1 MTQADLPARLLAMFV
16 DELGELVGQANESL
30 LALER
35 APGDAEQL
43 RTLFRIMH
51 TLKGA
56 ARSAGVAAV
65 EEHCHRLEAMLAS
78 ARDASRP
85 LTTDEIEMLFGGV
98 DALSSA
104 GAMLRRGESVATIAT
119 ARAAGRAGR
128 GGLPPAEIEHVA
140 DTSPVVKQ
148 GSAAAGAPA
157 TRATPALAD
166 APSPVR
172 APPVA
177 TAPQQPQPHALEAS
191 LRVGPERVDEL
202 FGISNR
208 LLMFAA
214 QSETSPAI
222 VGQLEA
228 SVTRA
233 SAAWRRLRREAESMS
248 ASMGTGAS
256 QAARDLATLDDA
268 TELLRRESTRLLSE
282 TTRNAREA
290 RRIAEDMSRGVREL
304 RMRPFADALTDL
316 PRLARDVAA
325 AAGKLVRVETSGGT
339 LQADRVVLA
348 QLREALMHLV
358 RNAVDHGLEK
368 PDVRRAA
375 GKPEEGTICVD
386 ARLVGDRIVVTV
398 ADDGAGLDVASV
410 RRRLQARGENV
421 PDDDRAVI
429 RRLFMGGISTR
440 AEATA
445 ISGRGVGLDVVRAV
459 ADRIR
464 GSVDVTWKPGRGTTF
479 TLEAPLTLATARAVL
494 ARVGQAH
501 VAIPA
506 TFVERL
512 MRVAPED
519 LRTVEGR
526 LAVQTGDE
534 PAVIA
539 SLAAVL
545 GPPLV
550 DRAPEGLLSFAVV
563 RVGTLRV
570 ALRVDALVEE
580 IEVVVRPIRAH
591 GQVPVPHV
599 SGAAMLASG
608 TIALVLNV
616 TSAVAAALGLPF
628 ASTHLPARE
637 AAPTVRRRVLVV
649 DDSITTR
656 TLEAS
661 VIEAAG
667 YDVIVAVDG
676 ADALRLL
683 QEKGAD
689 LVVSDVEMPRMDGI
703 QLCESI
709 RALSRFRETP
719 VILVT
724 ALEKPEHKA
733 RGLEAGADA
742 YLGKSTFDQ
751 EALLTTIRDL
761 LS

>member
-1 MTQADLPARLLAMFV
+1 MFV
-16 DELGELVGQANESL
+16 DELGELVGQANECL

-35 APGDAEQL
+35 SPADAEQL

-56 ARSAGVAAV
+56 ARSAGVTAV
-65 EEHCHRLEAMLAS
+65 EEHCHRLEALLAS
-78 ARDASRP
+78 ARDTGRA
-85 LTTDEIEMLFGGV
+85 LTSHEIEILFGGV

-104 GAMLRRGESVATIAT
+104 GAALRRGESVGTIAV
-119 ARAAGRAGR
+119 AGASGRAGR
-128 GGLPPAEIEHVA
+128 GGSPPAEAEKV
-140 DTSPVVKQ
+140 TVSPP
-148 GSAAAGAPA
+148 AAARVGAPVPSN
-157 TRATPALAD
+157 T
-166 APSPVR
+166 PSPGR
-172 APPVA
+172 AVSPASVQA
-177 TAPQQPQPHALEAS
+177 APGTTQPHALEAS

-233 SAAWRRLRREAESMS
+233 SAAWRRLRRGAGSGSTPLGS
-248 ASMGTGAS
+248 ASGQES
-256 QAARDLATLDDA
+256 RDLVTLDEA
-268 TELLRRESTRLLSE
+268 TDLLRRESTRLLAE

-316 PRLARDVAA
+316 PRLARDVAT
-325 AAGKLVRVETSGGT
+325 AAGKIVRVETSGGA

-348 QLREALMHLV
+348 PLREALMHLV

-375 GKPEEGTICVD
+375 GKSEEGTIRVD
-386 ARLVGDRIVVTV
+386 ARLVGDRIVITV
-398 ADDGAGLDVASV
+398 GDDGAGLDVASV
-410 RRRLQARGENV
+410 RRRLAARGEIV
-421 PDDDRAVI
+421 PDDDHAVV

-440 AEATA
+440 MEATA

-459 ADRIR
+459 ADRVR
-464 GSVDVTWKPGRGTTF
+464 GSVDVTWTPGHGTTF
-479 TLEAPLTLATARAVL
+479 IIEAPLTLATARAVL

-506 TFVERL
+506 AFVERL
-512 MRVAPED
+512 MRVAPDD
-519 LRTVEGR
+519 LRSVEGR
-526 LAVQTGDE
+526 LAVQTADE

-550 DRAPEGLLSFAVV
+550 DRAPDGPFSFAVV
-563 RVGTLRV
+563 RVGALRV
-570 ALRVDALVEE
+570 ALRVDALLEE

-591 GQVPVPHV
+591 GQVPIPHV

-616 TSAVAAALGLPF
+616 TSAVSAALGLPF
-628 ASTHLPARE
+628 GSANLPTRD
-637 AAPTVRRRVLVV
+637 AAPTVRRRILVV

-667 YDVIVAVDG
+667 YDVITAVDG

-683 QEKGAD
+683 QERGAD

-709 RALSRFRETP
+709 RALSRFREIP

-724 ALEKPEHKA
+724 ALETPEHRA

-751 EALLTTIRDL
+751 EGLLTTIRDL

>member
-1 MTQADLPARLLAMFV
+1 MFV
-16 DELGELVGQANESL
+16 DELGDLVGQANECL

-35 APGDAEQL
+35 APSDGEQL

-56 ARSAGVAAV
+56 ARSAGVASV
-65 EEHCHRLEAMLAS
+65 EDHCHRLEALLAA
-78 ARDASRP
+78 ARDASRA

-104 GAMLRRGESVATIAT
+104 GATLRRGEPVGTIAT
-119 ARAAGRAGR
+119 ERASGRAGR
-128 GGLPPAEIEHVA
+128 GGFPPVEQGA
-140 DTSPVVKQ
+140 DSSTVSAPQPVPARASSQ
-148 GSAAAGAPA
+148 ASAASTARVVSPAPA
-157 TRATPALAD
+157 PLAAPAAT
-166 APSPVR
+166 
-172 APPVA
+172 
-177 TAPQQPQPHALEAS
+177 QPHALEAS

-228 SVTRA
+228 SVARA
-233 SAAWRRLRREAESMS
+233 SAAWRRLRREAGS
-248 ASMGTGAS
+248 ASAPLGSAAG
-256 QAARDLATLDDA
+256 QAERDLATLDDA

-325 AAGKLVRVETSGGT
+325 AAGKIVRFESSGTT

-368 PDVRRAA
+368 PEVRRAA
-375 GKPEEGTICVD
+375 GKPEEGTIRVD
-386 ARLVGDRIVVTV
+386 ARLVGDRIVVTLG
-398 ADDGAGLDVASV
+398 DDGAGLDVASV
-410 RRRLQARGENV
+410 RRRLAARGEVV
-421 PDDDRAVI
+421 PDDDRAVV

-440 AEATA
+440 TEATA

-459 ADRIR
+459 ADRVR
-464 GSVDVTWKPGRGTTF
+464 GSVDVTWTPGRGTTF
-479 TLEAPLTLATARAVL
+479 TIEAPLTLATARAVL

-506 TFVERL
+506 AFVERL
-512 MRVAPED
+512 MRVAPDD

-526 LAVQTGDE
+526 LAVQTADE

-550 DRAPEGLLSFAVV
+550 DRAPDGPLSFAVV
-563 RVGTLRV
+563 RVGALRV
-570 ALRVDALVEE
+570 ALRVDALIEE

-628 ASTHLPARE
+628 GSANLPTRD
-637 AAPTVRRRVLVV
+637 AAATVRRRVLVV

-667 YDVIVAVDG
+667 YDVITAVDG

-683 QEKGAD
+683 QERGAD

-703 QLCESI
+703 HLCEAI
-709 RALSRFRETP
+709 RALTRFRETP

-724 ALEKPEHKA
+724 ALETPEHRA

-751 EALLTTIRDL
+751 DALLTTIRDL

>member
-1 MTQADLPARLLAMFV
+1 MFV
-16 DELGELVGQANESL
+16 DELGELVGQANECL

-65 EEHCHRLEAMLAS
+65 EEHCHRLEALLAS
-78 ARDASRP
+78 ARDAGRA

-104 GAMLRRGESVATIAT
+104 GAALRRGESVGRIAVHGFS
-119 ARAAGRAGR
+119 GRAGR
-128 GGLPPAEIEHVA
+128 GGLLPAEVEQVA
-140 DTSPVVKQ
+140 GPVPI
-148 GSAAAGAPA
+148 ARRAPA
-157 TRATPALAD
+157 PVDARSAPRASPAP
-166 APSPVR
+166 APSPVP
-172 APPVA
+172 APA
-177 TAPQQPQPHALEAS
+177 QPHALEAS

-208 LLMFAA
+208 LLIFAA
-214 QSETSPAI
+214 QSEASPAI

-233 SAAWRRLRREAESMS
+233 SAAWRRLRREAESIS
-248 ASMGTGAS
+248 APVGSAAG

-268 TELLRRESTRLLSE
+268 TELLRRESTRLLAE

-316 PRLARDVAA
+316 PRLARDVAT
-325 AAGKLVRVETSGGT
+325 AAGKIVRVETSGGT

-368 PDVRRAA
+368 PDARRAA
-375 GKPEEGTICVD
+375 GKPDEGTLRVD

-398 ADDGAGLDVASV
+398 ADDGAGLDIASV
-410 RRRLQARGENV
+410 RRKLKAREENV
-421 PDDDRAVI
+421 PDDDRAVV

-440 AEATA
+440 TEATA

-459 ADRIR
+459 ADRVR
-464 GSVDVTWKPGRGTTF
+464 GSVDVTWTAGRGTTF

-494 ARVGQAH
+494 VRVGQAH

-506 TFVERL
+506 AFVERL
-512 MRVAPED
+512 MRVAPDD

-526 LAVQTGDE
+526 LAVQTADE

-550 DRAPEGLLSFAVV
+550 DRAPDGPLSFAVV
-563 RVGTLRV
+563 RVGALRV
-570 ALRVDALVEE
+570 ALRVDALLEE

-616 TSAVAAALGLPF
+616 TSAAAAALGLPF
-628 ASTHLPARE
+628 GSAHLPTRD

-667 YDVIVAVDG
+667 FDVITAVDG

-683 QEKGAD
+683 QERGAD

-724 ALEKPEHKA
+724 ALETPEHKA